1 MKGSV
6 RENPREKGHNKCS
19 RNRENI
25 SRLLCKLSLT
35 ATCRKTKRHWRLLGR
50 VPNQSAVLT
59 KGAFRFL
66 NLLFGLGF
74 KPQSAAQLIRALIR
88 TL

>member
-1 MKGSV
+1 MKERV
-6 RENPREKGHNKCS
+6 REKGHNKCS

-25 SRLLCKLSLT
+25 SKLLCKLSLT
-35 ATCRKTKRHWRLLGR
+35 ATCRNTKRHWRLLGR
-50 VPNQSAVLT
+50 VPNQSAVVT

-66 NLLFGLGF
+66 NLLFGLGFGF